1 MRIQEVGECGVV
13 GGLLGRAELTGAK
26 SSDPGPHP
34 DVTFDTG
41 PCSVWG
47 SPLGTPNHA
56 PLGGAKE
63 GLGAGTYFWA
73 GCSEMMNPMP

>member
-34 DVTFDTG
+34 DKSLLTQGLAQFGGVHWEPQTMLHWEG
-41 PCSVWG
+41 PRRGWG
-47 SPLGTPNHA
+47 QA
-56 PLGGAKE
+56 PIS
-63 GLGAGTYFWA
+63 GLAA
-73 GCSEMMNPMP
+73 LR